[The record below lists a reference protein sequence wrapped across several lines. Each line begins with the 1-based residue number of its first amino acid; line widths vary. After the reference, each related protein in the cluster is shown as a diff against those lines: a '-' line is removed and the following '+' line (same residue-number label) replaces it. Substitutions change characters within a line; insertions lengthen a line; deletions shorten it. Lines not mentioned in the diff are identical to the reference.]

1 MRVIHMKR
9 VLGRGVL
16 CLLAAS
22 AVLSTQ
28 ASTSFANERDRK
40 FFRKAEG
47 EWTGPGEIIA
57 GKYKGTKF
65 VCNFTGSTPAKKV
78 GMTLDGG
85 CRVGVF
91 NQKMSATVEYAGAGY
106 RGTFLDGA
114 AGKGMDIVSGNVVD
128 GQKVVFGINRKQL
141 KGAMIAK
148 MGRDDSMVVT
158 VSVKVADKM
167 IPVIGMNLKRID
179 QTEVG
184 SIAQ

>member
-1 MRVIHMKR
+1 MKR
-9 VLGRGVL
+9 FVRRGVF
-16 CLLAAS
+16 CLLAAT
-22 AVLSTQ
+22 ATLSMQ
-28 ASTSFANERDRK
+28 SSSFANERDRQ
-40 FFRKAEG
+40 FFRQAEG

-65 VCNFTGSTPAKKV
+65 VCNFTGSTPGKKV

-91 NQKMSATVEYAGAGY
+91 NQKMSATVELAGAGY
-106 RGTFLDGA
+106 RGKFLDGA

-128 GQKVVFGINRKQL
+128 GKKVVFGINRKQL
-141 KGAMIAK
+141 KGAMVAK
-148 MGRDDSMVVT
+148 MGGDQNMVVT

-167 IPVIGMNLKRID
+167 IPVIGMNLKRVD
-179 QTEVG
+179 QTQVG